1 MDGGSLVIKYAP
13 PGSGH
18 ADEGRVFMTG
28 LLSLAYLVTY
38 IHAYIRLRTGLLLT
52 CLLSS
57 SLVSYIYTCIHS
69 AADRPMRPASS

>member
-28 LLSLAYLVTY
+28 LLLTY
-38 IHAYIRLRTGLLLT
+38 
-52 CLLSS
+52 LLSS
-57 SLVSYIYTCIHS
+57 SLVSYIYTCIHT